1 MTARRIDVLVDE
13 AIEVISD
20 AQSDLGSDLQGLSV
34 RDLLLDCFPEHQ
46 SWEIDEALE
55 ILRARNALDDMNR
68 PIPSLLQRQA
78 E

>member
-1 MTARRIDVLVDE
+1 MPATRKEILVDE

-46 SWEIDEALE
+46 SWEVDEALE
-55 ILRARNALDDMNR
+55 VLRGRGVLNAKNR
-68 PIPSLLQRQA
+68 PIPSLLRRQA